1 MVVATISA
9 SNEYGDSLFSNQGGT
24 AIIPCQI
31 ITKITEYVQSPIFYN
46 INTAAVAFGIPTY
59 SLDPNCLL
67 STINYSL
74 TCLNDSDSTK
84 NFTPPAITSNGGS
97 IQFTD

>member
-31 ITKITEYVQSPIFYN
+31 INRDTTYVPSQISYN
-46 INTAAVAFGIPTY
+46 IDTAAVAFGIPTY
-59 SLDPNCLL
+59 SLDPSCIT
-67 STINYSL
+67 STIDYSL
-74 TCLNDSDSTK
+74 VCLN
-84 NFTPPAITSNGGS
+84 
-97 IQFTD
+97 